1 MCLQGKNEEYVQKV
15 LGGGSSK
22 GSSKLEASSDRRKH
36 KDKDKEVFVQLSVS
50 VI

>member
-22 GSSKLEASSDRRKH
+22 GSSKREASSDRRKH
-36 KDKDKEVFVQLSVS
+36 KDKEVFVQLSVS
-50 VI
+50 LM